1 MLQPQKSPT
10 PVIKYSP
17 EQEGFAIPTTMQ
29 ASGSNI
35 SPAEQEL
42 SSTISGDSKHDLRAP
57 TDSINLISH
66 DMRTLV
72 GKIQDLRHLGI
83 EDSKI
88 ALPKICVVGD
98 QSTGKSSLIEGM
110 SEIKVPRSSG
120 TCTRCPMEINLSES
134 DPTQPWTCR
143 ILLSRKYMYD
153 GSRRITKLPKKSQP
167 LGPWI
172 EHDEEQ
178 ELFAVLTDKAQVP
191 EALKSAQLAIL
202 NPGRP
207 STDYTPGQDL
217 QADAN
222 HYQVKFSPNVIR
234 LDISAPNFPNL
245 SFYDLPGVISQAEL
259 DEERYLVTLVENL
272 VKAYISQ
279 ENCIILLTLP
289 MTDDATNSSAARI
302 IRDVPG
308 AKSRTL
314 GVLTKPDRVQVGES
328 YDQWTDILGGNK
340 FSLGHGYFVV
350 MNNPDPGIEHSQAR
364 AEETRF
370 FASHPWCTEF
380 AEFQERFGTR
390 RLQTALSGL
399 LLDQIQGCLPRIIQ
413 QIDQKAERIDA
424 ELHTLPDPPSANI
437 PYILCGKLNLLR
449 DQVRA
454 HLDGGSAKY
463 PLQKIWG
470 RIAVDF
476 KLSLAYTRPNVKLL
490 ADSDSITLQLG
501 QSNGGDSDCEMTFI
515 RSSLKRKTPSDKG
528 SPDVKGKQQA
538 PRRTQY
544 ATAHFEAFNEP
555 AKVFTWE
562 EIRDINEDSYRAGLP
577 DQTDPK
583 AIEIMNQ
590 ISVQHWD
597 QPMSVFLAVSHTLVR
612 DMLMEQLRSIFS
624 QYRQTG
630 FYRELKRIIE
640 NYVET
645 LKREHHRYAFEIYS
659 IERSKPFTMATVP
672 LELARKEALQF
683 LSKHRHNARAKCYL
697 DLQGK
702 FPQGDPRRKTELE
715 KITEAQLGP
724 DKFVQELRMMA
735 IVKGYYEVASSRF
748 VDSICQSV
756 HTKLFTKCRDE
767 LVQIIE
773 QELGVFKDDA
783 LERCMELMA
792 EDPERQRRRQYL
804 VKERQK
810 LTKAQEWLQSSAK
823 KEDSDMDDIN
833 ALVVAA

>member
-10 PVIKYSP
+10 PDIKFSS
-17 EQEGFAIPTTMQ
+17 EKGGFAIPSKLRLFPKPIPYLMTDLSFLATMQ
-29 ASGSNI
+29 DSGSNI
-35 SPAEQEL
+35 SPVEQQL
-42 SSTISGDSKHDLRAP
+42 SGATSGDSEHDLMAP
-57 TDSINLISH
+57 IDSINLISR
-66 DMRTLV
+66 DMKTLV
-72 GKIQDLRHLGI
+72 RKIQDLYHLGI

-134 DPTQPWTCR
+134 NPTKPWTCR

-172 EHDEEQ
+172 EQDEEE
-178 ELFAVLTDKAQVP
+178 ELFAVLKDKSQVP

-207 STDYTPGQDL
+207 STDYIPGQAL

-222 HYQVKFSPNVIR
+222 YCQVKFSPNVIR

-245 SFYDLPGVISQAEL
+245 SFHDLPGVISQAEL
-259 DEERYLVTLVENL
+259 DDERYLVTLVENL

-340 FSLGHGYFVV
+340 FSLGHGYYVV
-350 MNNPDPGIEHSQAR
+350 MNNPDPLIEHSQAR
-364 AEETRF
+364 EEETQF
-370 FASHPWCTEF
+370 FASYPWCTVF

-399 LLDQIQGCLPRIIQ
+399 LLDQIQGCLPRVIQ
-413 QIDQKAERIDA
+413 QIDEKAERIDA
-424 ELHTLPDPPSANI
+424 ELQTLPDPPSANI
-437 PYILCGKLNLLR
+437 PYILCGKLNMFK

-454 HLDGGSAKY
+454 HIDGGSSKY

-501 QSNGGDSDCEMTFI
+501 QSNSGDSDCEMTSI
-515 RSSLKRKTPSDKG
+515 RHSMKRKTPCDNG

-538 PRRTQY
+538 TRRTQY
-544 ATAHFEAFNEP
+544 ATMHFEHFNGMW
-555 AKVFTWE
+555 ARF
-562 EIRDINEDSYRAGLP
+562 
-577 DQTDPK
+577 
-583 AIEIMNQ
+583 
-590 ISVQHWD
+590 
-597 QPMSVFLAVSHTLVR
+597 
-612 DMLMEQLRSIFS
+612 
-624 QYRQTG
+624 QTG
-630 FYRELKRIIE
+630 ELNTNSYSQSLPKSSHGKKS
-640 NYVET
+640 ET
-645 LKREHHRYAFEIYS
+645 LTRTRTAPGFPIRRIPKPS
-659 IERSKPFTMATVP
+659 RS
-672 LELARKEALQF
+672 
-683 LSKHRHNARAKCYL
+683 
-697 DLQGK
+697 
-702 FPQGDPRRKTELE
+702 
-715 KITEAQLGP
+715 
-724 DKFVQELRMMA
+724 
-735 IVKGYYEVASSRF
+735 
-748 VDSICQSV
+748 
-756 HTKLFTKCRDE
+756 
-767 LVQIIE
+767 
-773 QELGVFKDDA
+773 
-783 LERCMELMA
+783 
-792 EDPERQRRRQYL
+792 
-804 VKERQK
+804 
-810 LTKAQEWLQSSAK
+810 
-823 KEDSDMDDIN
+823 
-833 ALVVAA
+833 